1 MATEQDLS
9 SGKEKTSQGLK
20 DALQGVFLN
29 DLSPGFNILG
39 VASSTSITKLVA
51 NKSTDAEG
59 NFSVFGE
66 ALFRAIGFRDED
78 MKSLVRTLML
88 KDYPDMDFA
97 ELKLDYQDVKPDF
110 VSGQLTFSLV
120 ADGVLNPKFSANDLK
135 AKIAGKPLGEARAT
149 IIILPDL
156 TNAKISLW
164 PFWLSELPKDESKIN
179 IIWN

>member
-1 MATEQDLS
+1 
-9 SGKEKTSQGLK
+9 
-20 DALQGVFLN
+20 
-29 DLSPGFNILG
+29 
-39 VASSTSITKLVA
+39 
-51 NKSTDAEG
+51 
-59 NFSVFGE
+59 
-66 ALFRAIGFRDED
+66 
-78 MKSLVRTLML
+78 ML

-120 ADGVLNPKFSANDLK
+120 ADGIIRPQFSADDLK
-135 AKIAGKPLGEARAT
+135 VKIAGKPLGEARTT

-164 PFWLSELPKDESKIN
+164 PFWLSELPKDMGKIN